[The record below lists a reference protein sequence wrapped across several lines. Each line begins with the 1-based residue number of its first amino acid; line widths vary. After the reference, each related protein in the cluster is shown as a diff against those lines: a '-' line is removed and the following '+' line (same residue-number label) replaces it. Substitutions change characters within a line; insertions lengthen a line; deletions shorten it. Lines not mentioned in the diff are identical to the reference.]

1 LLGFCKSVT
10 SLERKFSILPS
21 QATSATYRQF
31 PPSKIS
37 FRKRPPSIPPYIQ
50 AVNRK
55 QLAQLFARV
64 SRRSPG
70 RAADAI
76 DGLVYRMLK
85 DLKRPVI
92 GPVARSTAAASTE
105 AKPERP

>member
-1 LLGFCKSVT
+1 VFCHG
-10 SLERKFSILPS
+10 
-21 QATSATYRQF
+21 SAASRA
-31 PPSKIS
+31 
-37 FRKRPPSIPPYIQ
+37 YIQ

-70 RAADAI
+70 RAADVI

-85 DLKRPVI
+85 DFKRPFI
-92 GPVARSTAAASTE
+92 ASINQRSTTAGSAE
-105 AKPERP
+105 AKPERQ

>member
-1 LLGFCKSVT
+1 
-10 SLERKFSILPS
+10 
-21 QATSATYRQF
+21 
-31 PPSKIS
+31 
-37 FRKRPPSIPPYIQ
+37 
-50 AVNRK
+50 VNRK

-70 RAADAI
+70 RAADVI

-85 DLKRPVI
+85 DFKRPLI
-92 GPVARSTAAASTE
+92 ASISNRSSAAGSAE